1 MTPETAKL
9 HPVGELHELCQRENY
24 ERKEPQVSRDNGITS
39 VTIEVKAKG
48 ITHKGAATAANEK
61 TAQKLASKE
70 VLKLF
75 EGTQFAIVIPFT
87 ICSLSA
93 LLVCEVIYHLV
104 YKLL

>member
-1 MTPETAKL
+1 MEPLVTPETAKL

-70 VLKLF
+70 VLKLLKGPNLLLLF
-75 EGTQFAIVIPFT
+75 P
-87 ICSLSA
+87 LPSA
-93 LLVCEVIYHLV
+93 VFLLCWFVKSFII
-104 YKLL
+104 